1 MDRPP
6 VSGPCHDI
14 DLRIVFVI
22 EGVEQRKSPQVAGKD
37 GHAIFDGTE
46 TDFRRRSMTPTT
58 RPCPMCGARLAA
70 NPYEPPMC
78 GGCHSEP
85 SYTVM
90 SAATQLRETATAR
103 DFINI
108 AA

>member
-1 MDRPP
+1 
-6 VSGPCHDI
+6 
-14 DLRIVFVI
+14 
-22 EGVEQRKSPQVAGKD
+22 
-37 GHAIFDGTE
+37 
-46 TDFRRRSMTPTT
+46 MTPTT
-58 RPCPMCGARLAA
+58 RPCPLCGAHLTA

-90 SAATQLRETATAR
+90 STAIQLRETAVAT

>member
-22 EGVEQRKSPQVAGKD
+22 ERVEQRKPPRSGEGRLRD
-37 GHAIFDGTE
+37 FEGTE

-58 RPCPMCGARLAA
+58 RPCPMCGARLTA

-85 SYTVM
+85 SYTTM
-90 SAATQLRETATAR
+90 STATQLRETATAR